1 MNGTSISTDRIDL
14 RIYLDNGHKKRTII
28 IIHPQPIDKFHL
40 TISLQY
46 KIIDSLHT
54 ILIGYLIKIMS
65 NLSEVLHMHKVNILE
80 AGVFGLALVIEG
92 INVAHIFEYIIM
104 MFKNILVDYYNL
116 FCHSISKYSF

>member
-116 FCHSISKYSF
+116 FCHSIL